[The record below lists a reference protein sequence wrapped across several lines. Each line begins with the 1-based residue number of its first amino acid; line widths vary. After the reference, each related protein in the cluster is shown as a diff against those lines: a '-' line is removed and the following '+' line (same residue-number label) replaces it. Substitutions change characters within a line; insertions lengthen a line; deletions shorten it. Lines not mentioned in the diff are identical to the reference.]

1 MPTCRSTPACRRLR
15 LQRQSRLP
23 IRLPV
28 RRAQRSIGGRCGG
41 LRWLTSPGRAASWR
55 ERRSP
60 SGGASVHRLRNTAS
74 PPLRS
79 STARPPRCRRGRRG
93 HQTRAQQRP
102 RRRCRHQPGMRS
114 RRCRGPAA
122 ASGSCLGAGQCS
134 LASARPAPTARSR
147 LRLPTRLQPQRLAC
161 SMSLTASSWWRQR
174 SRPPGP
180 GPAAA
185 AAARCSRLRMPG
197 PACWLPRRVGR
208 LRCLRS

>member
-28 RRAQRSIGGRCGG
+28 RLAQRSIGGRCGG

-60 SGGASVHRLRNTAS
+60 SGGASAHRLHSTAS
-74 PPLRS
+74 LRLRS
-79 STARPPRCRRGRRG
+79 STARPPRCRRPQRG
-93 HQTRAQQRP
+93 HQMRVQLRP
-102 RRRCRHQPGMRS
+102 QHRCRRQPGMWS
-114 RRCRGPAA
+114 RRRRGPAA
-122 ASGSCLGAGQCS
+122 ASASCLGAGQRS
-134 LASARPAPTARSR
+134 RASARPAPTARSH
-147 LRLPTRLQPQRLAC
+147 LRRPARLQPQRLAC